1 MKVFYSRVSSSDGSQ
16 NPERQLQNLQGFD
29 YVLTDKCSGAIG
41 LYDRPY
47 GSQIKKLID
56 TGKLKHL
63 EVHSID
69 RLGRNTLDIL
79 SVYREL
85 TDKGITIV
93 SRNPMIRNIGE
104 NGKPDPFSELLLNLL
119 ASLSSYE
126 KSVIRERQL
135 EGIALR
141 KTAKL
146 YRGRVIGT
154 AETPEK
160 YLKKE
165 KVKKILKY
173 IDDGYPHQEIVKIVE
188 CSASTI
194 VKSVKMREQLKAL
207 MA

>member
-1 MKVFYSRVSSSDGSQ
+1 MKVFYSRVSSADGSQ
-16 NPERQLQNLQGFD
+16 NPERQLQNIEGFD
-29 YVLTDKCSGAIG
+29 YVLTDKCSGTIG
-41 LYDRPY
+41 LYERPY

-126 KSVIRERQL
+126 KSLIRERQL
-135 EGIALR
+135 EGIAIR
-141 KTAKL
+141 KAANL
-146 YRGRVIGT
+146 YRGRAIDT
-154 AETPEK
+154 KDTPEK
-160 YLKKE
+160 YVDKKRI
-165 KVKKILKY
+165 KKILSY
-173 IDDGYPHQEIVKIVE
+173 IDDGYPHHEIVKIIK
-188 CSASTI
+188 CSASTV
-194 VKSVKMREQLKAL
+194 VKAVRMREKVTNP
-207 MA
+207 M